1 MLREYLDR
9 VYVLLSQCDIS
20 LREYVEKLLLSQP
33 KILFGHLPDQSVD
46 EIQFQFDFVLKLG
59 CQLEEVNCKGRFFYL
74 TASKILLECNPIFV
88 SHALSNCFS
97 KEEAYNLDVVIPPRL
112 VRLETILRKEAHL
125 FLVNRH
131 PAFD

>member
-59 CQLEEVNCKGRFFYL
+59 CQLEEVNCKGRFFNL
-74 TASKILLECNPIFV
+74 TAGEILF
-88 SHALSNCFS
+88 
-97 KEEAYNLDVVIPPRL
+97 
-112 VRLETILRKEAHL
+112 
-125 FLVNRH
+125 
-131 PAFD
+131 